1 MRIFAETLTLLLM
14 AAVGWVFLV
23 LAPELDQ
30 SIIMAL
36 GR

>member
-1 MRIFAETLTLLLM
+1 MRIFAEYLTLLLM
-14 AAVGWVFLV
+14 ATIGWVFLV